1 MSLFFLD
8 PPSELSC
15 GRRMGRGG
23 GWGDHQLLSYH
34 LLGCAGSSPLLGF
47 FSSCR
52 ERGPLCPGV
61 RGLLTAA
68 ASLVVEQGLQG
79 AWASVGAAPGL

>member
-1 MSLFFLD
+1 MLGLHRCSGFSLVAA
-8 PPSELSC
+8 S
-15 GRRMGRGG
+15 GG
-23 GWGDHQLLSYH
+23 HSVW
-34 LLGCAGSSPLLGF
+34 
-47 FSSCR
+47 
-52 ERGPLCPGV
+52 GV